1 VVVVARVAARVVA
14 RAAVIVAIVAR
25 SVRNDVVTRRKET
38 NEARTRSIETIEMKI
53 IIEMTTSVNTETRI
67 EKTRNTM
74 RMIKNF
80 FKKNMKTLNYF
91 LFR

>member
-1 VVVVARVAARVVA
+1 MVVVARVAARVVA

-38 NEARTRSIETIEMKI
+38 NEARTSSIETIETKI
-53 IIEMTTSVNTETRI
+53 IVEMTTSVNTETRI

-74 RMIKNF
+74 RMIKNLK
-80 FKKNMKTLNYF
+80 KKNMKTLNYF